1 MSVKKIAVIDL
12 GTNTFNLLIGSI
24 QHHKKEIIF
33 STEMPVMLG
42 KGGIQNNMLTEE
54 GMKRAYAVLE
64 KFDAIMREHA
74 VDEIQAFATSA
85 IRNANNG
92 MEFNTA
98 VFEKFSFEIK
108 TIDGAK
114 EAELIY
120 LGARQALQHIDKNF
134 LVMDIGGG
142 SVEFIIGNKNQYLW
156 KQSFEIG
163 ALRLANKFQSSD
175 PMSKH
180 EMEELK
186 TYSKGFLK
194 DLQMALKKYPV
205 TVLAGTSGPFESI
218 LQMAKAHFQFQVT
231 NEGAHAHQIQITDFR
246 KLAALLVNS
255 NSENRSKIKGL
266 VEFRKDLIVVAML
279 LIEVVLELSSIHEMI
294 LVDYA
299 LKEGVFF
306 SNPLD

>member
-24 QHHKKEIIF
+24 QHLKKEIIF

-42 KGGIQNNMLTEE
+42 KGGIQNNTLTEE
-54 GMKRAYAVLE
+54 GMKRAFAVIE
-64 KFDAIMREHA
+64 KFDAIMRDHA

-98 VFEKFSFEIK
+98 VFEKFNFEIK

-120 LGARQALQHIDKNF
+120 LGAREALQTIDKNF

-142 SVEFIIGNKNQYLW
+142 SVEFILGNKNQYFW

-163 ALRLANKFQSSD
+163 ALRLAKKFQSSD

-180 EMEELK
+180 DMKELK

-194 DLQMALKKYPV
+194 DLQLALKKYPV
-205 TVLAGTSGPFESI
+205 AVLAGTSGPFESI

-231 NEGAHAHQIQITDFR
+231 DEGAYAHQIQITDFR
-246 KLAALLVNS
+246 KLTTLLVNS

-306 SNPLD
+306 AEN

>member
-24 QHHKKEIIF
+24 QHLKKEIIF

-42 KGGIQNNMLTEE
+42 KDGIQNNTLTEE
-54 GMKRAYAVLE
+54 GMKRAFAVLE
-64 KFDAIMREHA
+64 NFDAIMRDHA

-98 VFEKFSFEIK
+98 VFEKFNFEIK

-120 LGARQALQHIDKNF
+120 LGAREALQTIDKNF

-142 SVEFIIGNKNQYLW
+142 SVEFILGNKNQYFW

-163 ALRLANKFQSSD
+163 ALRLSKKFQSSD

-180 EMEELK
+180 DMEELK

-194 DLQMALKKYPV
+194 DLQLALKKYPV
-205 TVLAGTSGPFESI
+205 AVLAGTSGPFESI

-231 NEGAHAHQIQITDFR
+231 DEGAYAHQIQITDFR
-246 KLAALLVNS
+246 KLTTLLVNS

-306 SNPLD
+306 ADN